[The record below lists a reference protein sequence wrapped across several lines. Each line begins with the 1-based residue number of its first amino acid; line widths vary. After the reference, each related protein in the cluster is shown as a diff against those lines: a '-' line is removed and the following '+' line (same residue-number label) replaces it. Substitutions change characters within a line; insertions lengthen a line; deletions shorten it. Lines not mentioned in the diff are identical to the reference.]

1 VTDEEKENRMAIGP
15 VQMLVVGFEG
25 PKFKGEILEELK
37 RLKDEDIIRLID
49 LVVIKKDEQGNIE
62 TLHQSDLTGE
72 EAMEFGAIA
81 GALIGLG
88 AAGEEGAEAGAVAGA
103 EALADRQ
110 VFDDDQVWYAADE
123 IPNNTAAGVA
133 LIEHRWAIPLRDA
146 IIRANGIP
154 LIDEWIHPTDLVAAG
169 LKMAEVEAQPA

>member
-1 VTDEEKENRMAIGP
+1 MAIGP

-25 PKFKGEILEELK
+25 PEFKGEILEELK

-49 LVVIKKDEQGNIE
+49 LVVVRKDDEGNIE
-62 TLHQSDLTGE
+62 TLHKSDLDQD

-88 AAGEEGAEAGAVAGA
+88 ADGEEGMEAGALAGA
-103 EALADRQ
+103 EALEDGQ
-110 VFDDDQVWYAADE
+110 VFDDDQVWYAADA
-123 IPNNTAAGVA
+123 IPNGTAAGIA

-146 IIRANGIP
+146 IVRAGGIP
-154 LIDEWIHPTDLVAAG
+154 LIDEWIHATDLIAAG
-169 LKMAEVEAQPA
+169 VKVEEAAAQKS